1 MIFNDTLMIIYN
13 DMSNDYDYDM
23 PLMILY
29 DNTLMMFN
37 ILDVNDNVWLM
48 YGYWIFPLNND
59 V

>member
-1 MIFNDTLMIIYN
+1 MIVYN
-13 DMSNDYDYDM
+13 DMSNDYDNDM

>member
-37 ILDVNDNVWLM
+37 ILDVNDNVWLI

>member
-1 MIFNDTLMIIYN
+1 MIIYN
-13 DMSNDYDYDM
+13 DMPNDYDNDM
-23 PLMILY
+23 PLMIIY

-48 YGYWIFPLNND
+48 YEYWFYPLYND

>member
-13 DMSNDYDYDM
+13 DMSNDYDNDM

-37 ILDVNDNVWLM
+37 ILDVNDNVWLI